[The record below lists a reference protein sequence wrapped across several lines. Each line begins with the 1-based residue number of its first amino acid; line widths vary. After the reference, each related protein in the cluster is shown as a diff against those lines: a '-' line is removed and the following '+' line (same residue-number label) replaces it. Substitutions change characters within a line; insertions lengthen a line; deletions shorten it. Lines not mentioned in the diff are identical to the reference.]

1 MNLQENISRIKGM
14 MGIIVEQVSTDLK
27 SYLDELIK
35 DPVAFVNKL
44 KTDEEFK
51 NAYGSSYKNADVDWN
66 LLEKAK
72 LQHIIKNK
80 PVSGVIKNKETN
92 QIVKDI
98 SVKSMDEYT
107 QIVQNKAPNEI
118 VIINPGKLYGTQ
130 NGEEV
135 AYALNVPLQISQ
147 KNPNYIWF
155 K

>member
-66 LLEKAK
+66 LLEEAK

-80 PVSGVIKNKETN
+80 PVIGVIKNKETN

>member
-66 LLEKAK
+66 LLEEAK

-98 SVKSMDEYT
+98 SVKSMDDYT
-107 QIVQNKAPNEI
+107 QII
-118 VIINPGKLYGTQ
+118 
-130 NGEEV
+130 
-135 AYALNVPLQISQ
+135 Q
-147 KNPNYIWF
+147 KRIGLLVHEMLWF
-155 K
+155 LENNIRQLCATPSS

>member
-66 LLEKAK
+66 LLEEAK

-80 PVSGVIKNKETN
+80 PVSGVIKNKETT